1 MKNVILTLILTSASY
16 AQAAPDI
23 DRIHKDVTVMST
35 IIDGAFKTDKSCD
48 HCNPDIETTYLADQ
62 GAVFMIRANNWK
74 LFNPA
79 NDGEGFSFFIPQ
91 SEPTEIRRIE
101 IKEMVGDIL
110 NDVGV
115 VMGEVGSQIELSL
128 ANLEDEDLMLHV
140 DSETRRSL
148 RELNRERRELEY
160 QRREYEIELIHA
172 DEDEQKRIASSIQG
186 LEQSIVELEARQ
198 TALSKTYEVE
208 KREREVAREAKR
220 EKAKEKAD
228 ARFALIEDI
237 VLRSFC
243 DYGGTLKNIPSDEYV
258 SVIFE
263 RKNAS
268 EQQVVVMEID
278 DITGCKDPKTLKSDS
293 TSYLF

>member
-1 MKNVILTLILTSASY
+1 MKNIILTFVLASAGY

-23 DRIHKDVTVMST
+23 ERIRKDVTVMSS
-35 IIDGAFKTDKSCD
+35 IIDGAFKTDESCD
-48 HCNPDIETTYLADQ
+48 HCDPNIETSYLVDQ
-62 GAVFMIRANNWK
+62 GAVFMIRANSWK
-74 LFNPA
+74 SFHLGTGG
-79 NDGEGFSFFIPQ
+79 DGFSFVIPP

-110 NDVGV
+110 DNVGV

-128 ANLEDEDLMLHV
+128 SNLEDEGSMLHI

-160 QRREYEIELIHA
+160 QRREHEIELIHA
-172 DEDEQKRIASSIQG
+172 DEEEQKRVEKSIEALAQNIAK
-186 LEQSIVELEARQ
+186 LEGRQS
-198 TALSKTYEVE
+198 TLSKTYEAE
-208 KREREVAREAKR
+208 KKERQLARDIKRDEAKKR
-220 EKAKEKAD
+220 AD
-228 ARFALIEDI
+228 ARLALIEDI
-237 VLRSFC
+237 VLRSLC
-243 DYGGTLKNIPSDEYV
+243 DYGGTLKNIPTDEYV

-263 RKNAS
+263 QKNAS
-268 EQQVVVMEID
+268 EQQVVVMQID

>member
-1 MKNVILTLILTSASY
+1 MKNVILMLVLASTSY

-23 DRIHKDVTVMST
+23 ERIRKDVTVMST
-35 IIDGAFKTDKSCD
+35 IIDGAFKTDESCD
-48 HCNPDIETTYLADQ
+48 HCNPNIKTSYLANQ
-62 GAVFMIRANNWK
+62 GAVFMIRANSWK
-74 LFNPA
+74 SFHL
-79 NDGEGFSFFIPQ
+79 DTSGEGFSFVIPP

-110 NDVGV
+110 DDVGV

-128 ANLEDEDLMLHV
+128 SNLEAEDSFLRI
-140 DSETRRSL
+140 DSETRRNL

-160 QRREYEIELIHA
+160 RRRENEIELIHA
-172 DEDEQKRIASSIQG
+172 DEDEQKRVEESIQEIEQDISK
-186 LEQSIVELEARQ
+186 LETRQ
-198 TALSKTYEVE
+198 KALSRTYEAE
-208 KREREVAREAKR
+208 KKDRADAREIKREM
-220 EKAKEKAD
+220 AKEKAD
-228 ARFALIEDI
+228 ARLALIESI

-243 DYGGTLKNIPSDEYV
+243 DYGGTLKNIPTNEYV

-263 RKNAS
+263 QSDAS

-293 TSYLF
+293 TRYLF